1 MEKVVKLTES
11 DLMNIVKRI
20 VKEDEDILTK
30 KLVDKI
36 TKEIRHYDYQ
46 LRGGVSLDDYEQSY
60 MEWEIKN
67 LKNELKKLGYRYDV
81 DTRDSQPM

>member
-81 DTRDSQPM
+81 DTRDSHPM

>member
-1 MEKVVKLTES
+1 MKKKVIKLTES
-11 DLMNIVKRI
+11 DLIKLVKRI
-20 VKEDEDILTK
+20 VKEDNGIK

-36 TKEIRHYDYQ
+36 TKEIQHYDYQ

-60 MEWEIKN
+60 MEWEVKN

-81 DTRDSQPM
+81 DTMDSHPI